1 MTRNF
6 SFLKN
11 RTKGEKKNMIFMK
24 QLWKISL
31 PDMHHSRINS
41 VRSGGLRNMKHS
53 PLKLRTDRK
62 LFGFIKWLPGIETVL
77 WKSSNHE
84 I

>member
-1 MTRNF
+1 
-6 SFLKN
+6 
-11 RTKGEKKNMIFMK
+11 
-24 QLWKISL
+24 
-31 PDMHHSRINS
+31 
-41 VRSGGLRNMKHS
+41 MKHS